1 MANGPSSESSLQNVL
16 LATCPLLSEEHP
28 HPPAQ
33 EHSHLLRPDTSAP
46 FSTVP
51 LPHTH
56 GRLLLHRVL
65 PTGPS
70 RVLHVCHFST
80 SALSPPRSQPWSP
93 LAQPAATAPSLACRL
108 LHSSRP
114 VFTQRQS
121 GTFQMKTG
129 PGLSCCHKPLPRPP
143 TAPTTKPQRAP
154 CRPSPKSGLC
164 PNWNHHPPP
173 PPLFSNRTD
182 PLFSLPEKQRAL
194 PHLTAFASAVPSPR
208 HPAPRPA
215 PSPSPSS
222 NDALF
227 FSFVALATT
236 WLLLFVD
243 DYFLSYEN
251 KDHGCLAHR
260 EMPTC

>member
-1 MANGPSSESSLQNVL
+1 MRWPMETTLRPSSESSLQNVL

-114 VFTQRQS
+114 FFTQRQS

-154 CRPSPKSGLC
+154 CRPPQ
-164 PNWNHHPPP
+164 
-173 PPLFSNRTD
+173 
-182 PLFSLPEKQRAL
+182 SLD
-194 PHLTAFASAVPSPR
+194 SAPTG
-208 HPAPRPA
+208 
-215 PSPSPSS
+215 
-222 NDALF
+222 
-227 FSFVALATT
+227 TT
-236 WLLLFVD
+236 TRRLLLFFPTALTPSFH
-243 DYFLSYEN
+243 FLRSSGLFPTSRPLPLQFLL
-251 KDHGCLAHR
+251 HGTPPHGQLLLLLR
-260 EMPTC
+260 VQMTLSSSPS